1 MSVHFTKEN
10 VFVISFLLTKQN
22 TITYTWTKHNDMD
35 KISEGKDPTAFLLD
49 TTTGCACWSGIRSI
63 ALQTGIK
70 NVCHR
75 YLVHFS
81 KKGKDQISVIHTLCA
96 CLQGN
101 CNQNSYHTIRYSDC
115 HLIQRPNIQ
124 SSSFLPNRKLLSY
137 LFFYSPLTVFA
148 CSAIRIL
155 ITRTSIL
162 VQPLHNFKLSFLNS
176 VNTWETRIRSK
187 YRGARVHPN

>member
-10 VFVISFLLTKQN
+10 VFANSFLLTKQN
-22 TITYTWTKHNDMD
+22 TITYAWTKHNDMD

-49 TTTGCACWSGIRSI
+49 TTTGCACWSGIRTI

-70 NVCHR
+70 NVKHR

-101 CNQNSYHTIRYSDC
+101 YILHEILARFIDIMMTVYTRFYSTIHWQFSNNNTKFLPFSILLF
-115 HLIQRPNIQ
+115 LIQCH
-124 SSSFLPNRKLLSY
+124 SSIVPINY
-137 LFFYSPLTVFA
+137 YP
-148 CSAIRIL
+148 
-155 ITRTSIL
+155 
-162 VQPLHNFKLSFLNS
+162 QNN
-176 VNTWETRIRSK
+176 
-187 YRGARVHPN
+187 

>member
-1 MSVHFTKEN
+1 
-10 VFVISFLLTKQN
+10 
-22 TITYTWTKHNDMD
+22 MD
-35 KISEGKDPTAFLLD
+35 KINTAFLLD
-49 TTTGCACWSGIRSI
+49 TTTGCACWSGIRTI

-75 YLVHFS
+75 YLVC
-81 KKGKDQISVIHTLCA
+81 TLCA

-124 SSSFLPNRKLLSY
+124 SSSFLPNRKLLFY
-137 LFFYSPLTVFA
+137 PFFYSPLTVFA

-162 VQPLHNFKLSFLNS
+162 VQPLYNFKLSFLNS
-176 VNTWETRIRSK
+176 VNTWETGIRS
-187 YRGARVHPN
+187 